1 MFKLGNR
8 KSYWQVSETLVDLRR
23 TQKYGKSVTL
33 PAQPQEVIFDL
44 EHTAVIV
51 IDMQNDFC
59 TPGGWLDSIGVDT
72 SPLLNPVS
80 RLNALMP
87 ELRKAGVPVIWVNWG
102 NREDRMNVPP
112 SVLHVYNSDGRGNG
126 IGDPLPGN
134 GSKVLE
140 KGSWG
145 TAIVDGLD
153 SSPDDIYVDK
163 YRMSGFWDTPL
174 DSILRNLNIQTV
186 LFAGVNLDQC
196 VMHTLQDAACLGYD
210 GILLEDCSA
219 TSSPDFCIEATL
231 YNIKQCYGFV
241 TDSTWLV
248 EELNGAATPIERNNS
263 EELASLEG

>member
-44 EHTAVIV
+44 EHAAVIV

-80 RLNALMP
+80 RLNRLIP
-87 ELRKAGVPVIWVNWG
+87 EAAQSGSACYLGELG
-102 NREDRMNVPP
+102 QSEDRMNVPP

-153 SSPDDIYVDK
+153 SSPMIS
-163 YRMSGFWDTPL
+163 MW
-174 DSILRNLNIQTV
+174 INI
-186 LFAGVNLDQC
+186 A
-196 VMHTLQDAACLGYD
+196 
-210 GILLEDCSA
+210 
-219 TSSPDFCIEATL
+219 
-231 YNIKQCYGFV
+231 
-241 TDSTWLV
+241 
-248 EELNGAATPIERNNS
+248 
-263 EELASLEG
+263 